1 MQRRIIIH
9 SDLNSFFASVECM
22 KQPWLK
28 NVPMA
33 VAGDS
38 EKRHGIILAKN
49 IHAAKFGVK
58 TAEPIWQAKAKCPEL
73 ITVMPH
79 HDDYTIISKQV
90 RAIYEEYSEQIESF
104 GIDECWLDI
113 TDIAKDFDEGRRIAD
128 EIRAEIRNRIG
139 ITASCGVSFNK
150 TFAKLGSDLKK
161 PDATTV
167 IDDKNFREIVWG
179 LSVDK
184 LLFVGR
190 STQKSLH
197 FMNIHTIGEL
207 ACADVGELERLLG
220 KHGVSLWIS
229 ANGNDASPVAES
241 NTPSSVKSVG
251 NSITLPRDITSDADV
266 RVVLLALCEK
276 VSARMRKI
284 DCVCD
289 TVQIWVRD
297 SEFNSYERQAK
308 LPSPNRTAASLFEA
322 AFALYKSNH
331 RMGRPIRAL
340 GVKAANIAEMGVG
353 QMSITDTKEEALV
366 RRELL
371 ESTADSIRSQ
381 FGKTSI
387 KRGVMLTDNIL
398 TNSNTAQNN
407 NSVTKSNHDEGEAT

>member
-9 SDLNSFFASVECM
+9 SDLNSFYASVEGM
-22 KQPWLK
+22 KKPWLK

-58 TAEPIWQAKAKCPEL
+58 TAEPIWQAKSKCPEL
-73 ITVMPH
+73 ITVPPS
-79 HDDYTIISKQV
+79 HDDYIIISKQV
-90 RAIYEEYSEQIESF
+90 RSIYEEYSNRIESF

-113 TDIAKDFDEGRRIAD
+113 TDIAKDFDEGRKIAD
-128 EIRAEIRNRIG
+128 EIRAEIRTRIG

-167 IDDKNFREIVWG
+167 IDDTNFKQTVWP

-184 LLFVGR
+184 LLFVGN
-190 STQKSLH
+190 STKKTLR
-197 FMNIHTIGEL
+197 FLGIHTVGEL
-207 ACADVGELERLLG
+207 ALADVGELERILG
-220 KHGVSLWIS
+220 KHGVSLWIN
-229 ANGNDASPVAES
+229 ANGNDASPVTES
-241 NTPSSVKSVG
+241 AAPSSVKSVS
-251 NSITLPRDITSDADV
+251 NSITLSRDITADEDV

-289 TVQIWVRD
+289 TVQIWIRD
-297 SEFNSYERQAK
+297 NEFNSYERQTK
-308 LPSPNRTAASLFEA
+308 LPFPNRTAASLFEA
-322 AFALYKSNH
+322 AFDLYNVNH
-331 RMGRPIRAL
+331 RRGRPIRAL
-340 GVKAANIAEMGVG
+340 GVKAANISERDVG
-353 QMSITDTKEEALV
+353 QMSIAAHSEDTLI
-366 RRELL
+366 RRERL
-371 ESTADSIRSQ
+371 ESAADSIRSQ
-381 FGKTSI
+381 FGKASI
-387 KRGVMLTDNIL
+387 KRGIMLTDNIL
-398 TNSNTAQNN
+398 SDVNVDKNKIAF
-407 NSVTKSNHDEGEAT
+407 TKIDNQD

>member
-1 MQRRIIIH
+1 MQKRIIIH

-33 VAGDS
+33 VAGES

-58 TAEPIWQAKAKCPEL
+58 TAEPIWQAKSKCPEL
-73 ITVMPH
+73 ITVPPN
-79 HDDYTIISKQV
+79 HDDYIIISKQV
-90 RAIYEEYSEQIESF
+90 RAIYEEYSNRIEAF
-104 GIDECWLDI
+104 GIDECWIDI
-113 TDIAKDFDEGRRIAD
+113 TDIASSFEEGRRIAD
-128 EIRAEIRNRIG
+128 EIRNEIRTRIG

-167 IDDKNFREIVWG
+167 IDDVNFKQTVWP
-179 LSVDK
+179 LDVDK

-190 STQKSLH
+190 STQKTLH
-197 FMNIHTIGEL
+197 FLNIHTIGEL
-207 ACADVGELERLLG
+207 ASAEVGELERILG

-241 NTPSSVKSVG
+241 DAPSSVKSVS

-289 TVQIWVRD
+289 TVQIWIRD
-297 SEFNSYERQAK
+297 NEFNSYERQSK
-308 LPSPNRTAASLFEA
+308 LPSPNRTASCLFDV
-322 AFALYKSNH
+322 AFKLYKSHH
-331 RMGRPIRAL
+331 RMGRPIRAI
-340 GVKAANIAEMGVG
+340 GIKAANISESGVG
-353 QMSITDTKEEALV
+353 QMSINDTDEQAIE
-366 RRELL
+366 RRERL

-381 FGKTSI
+381 FGGASI
-387 KRGVMLTDNIL
+387 KRGIMLTDNVL
-398 TNSNTAQNN
+398 SDN
-407 NSVTKSNHDEGEAT
+407 NSTKNKLS

>member
-1 MQRRIIIH
+1 MQKRIIIH
-9 SDLNSFFASVECM
+9 SDLNSFYASVECM
-22 KQPWLK
+22 KRPWLK

-58 TAEPIWQAKAKCPEL
+58 TAEPIFQAKSKCPEL
-73 ITVMPH
+73 ITVPPS
-79 HDDYTIISKQV
+79 HDDYIIISKQV
-90 RAIYEEYSEQIESF
+90 RAIYEEYSNRIESF
-104 GIDECWLDI
+104 GIDECWIDI
-113 TDIAKDFDEGRRIAD
+113 TDIAKSFEEGRQIAD
-128 EIRAEIRNRIG
+128 EIRTEIRTRIG

-161 PDATTV
+161 PDATTI
-167 IDDKNFREIVWG
+167 IDDINFREIIWG

-184 LLFVGR
+184 LLFVGH
-190 STQKSLH
+190 STQKTLH

-207 ACADVGELERLLG
+207 ALADVTELERILG
-220 KHGVSLWIS
+220 KHGVSLWIA

-241 NTPSSVKSVG
+241 DAPSTVKSVS
-251 NSITLPRDITSDADV
+251 NSITLPKDITTDADV
-266 RVVLLALCEK
+266 RIVLLALCEK

-289 TVQIWVRD
+289 TVQIWIRD

-308 LPSPNRTAASLFEA
+308 LPSPNRTAASLFDV
-322 AFALYKSNH
+322 AFELYKTHH

-340 GVKAANIAEMGVG
+340 GVRAANISQGGVG
-353 QMSITDTKEEALV
+353 QMSITDTAENSLA
-366 RRELL
+366 RREKL

-381 FGKTSI
+381 FGRASI
-387 KRGVMLTDNIL
+387 KRGIMLTDNVL
-398 TNSNTAQNN
+398 SDVRLDKNKNSF
-407 NSVTKSNHDEGEAT
+407 TKTDTTGGEDT